1 MSKNKYY
8 AEAYAE
14 YAMEQMRRYGI
25 PASVT
30 LAQGIIESS
39 NGQSQ
44 LACNENN
51 HFGIKATQS
60 WIADG
65 GKYGLYTDDKPN
77 EKFCS
82 YDGVGNSY
90 EHHSQFL
97 KNNQRYASCFKL
109 SPDNYSGWARELE
122 KAGYATAGKY
132 ASNLVGII
140 KKNDLH
146 KYDQQVMA
154 EMKAK
159 GQTFGTEQEYR
170 TTNRNIVNTT
180 YSNSGKS
187 DNYAVNGSGY
197 SFPLKR
203 DEFMLVTSPFGM
215 RTDPMDSSKQQMHKG
230 IDIQT
235 KLDDVL
241 ATENQG
247 KVIAVNQNAHTAGG
261 KSVTLEY
268 QRENG
273 DKCQINYLHL
283 SSIDV
288 KVGDEVEAGQKI
300 GISGNTGTRTTGEH
314 LHFGVKQITA
324 DGTSRDIDPA
334 AYLAEIGQKG
344 NIQLQALSNG
354 TDMLAKYKE
363 AALGKNPEI
372 DTTLSPEEWMKKLL
386 SSEDSGMGMSSGDP
400 IMELVTTLFTSLM
413 ALAVQIDGKS
423 EEEKMQAATDS
434 AIKKQVDLSTLMPS
448 LKECSLSIQRNGKA
462 LLQIQM
468 NDGKNSYNHELS
480 AVEMNRLQSI
490 LGDSDLSDADKQ
502 QRIAGMVNNALLT
515 QQASCN
521 YEQSASQQE
530 NQNLQIR

>member
-1 MSKNKYY
+1 MSKNKDY
-8 AEAYAE
+8 AEEYAE

-44 LACNENN
+44 LARNENN
-51 HFGIKATQS
+51 HFGIKATQA
-60 WIADG
+60 WIAGG
-65 GKYGLYTDDKPN
+65 GKYGLYTDDKLN

-82 YDGVGNSY
+82 YGSVGKSY

-97 KNNQRYASCFKL
+97 KKNQRYAGCFKL
-109 SPDNYSGWARELE
+109 SPDDYQGWSKGLE

-140 KKNDLH
+140 KKNDLQ

-159 GQTFGTEQEYR
+159 GLAFRTVQNHH
-170 TTNRNIVNTT
+170 TTNSDIVYTT
-180 YSNSGKS
+180 SSNCRKS
-187 DNYAVNGSGY
+187 DNYAMSSY

-247 KVIAVNQNAHTAGG
+247 KVVAVNQNAHTASG

-273 DKCQINYLHL
+273 DKCQISYLHL
-283 SSIDV
+283 SSINV
-288 KVGDEVEAGQKI
+288 KIGDEVKAGQKI

-314 LHFGVKQITA
+314 LHFGVKQIAA

-354 TDMLAKYKE
+354 TDLLDKYKE
-363 AALGKNPEI
+363 ATPSKNPQI
-372 DTTLSPEEWMKKLL
+372 DMTLSPEEWMKKLL
-386 SSEDSGMGMSSGDP
+386 SSEDSGVGMSSGDP

-434 AIKKQVDLSTLMPS
+434 AIKKQVDLSALMPS
-448 LKECSLSIQRNGKA
+448 LKECSLSIQENGKA
-462 LLQIQM
+462 LLQM
-468 NDGKNSYNHELS
+468 NDGKDSYNHELS
-480 AVEMNRLQSI
+480 TVEMNRLQSI
-490 LGDSDLSDADKQ
+490 LGDSGLSDADKQ
-502 QRIAGMVNNALLT
+502 QRIAGMMNNALLT
-515 QQASCN
+515 QQASRN
-521 YEQSASQQE
+521 YEQNASQQE
-530 NQNLQIR
+530 IQNLQIR

>member
-1 MSKNKYY
+1 MSKNKDY
-8 AEAYAE
+8 AQEHAE

-44 LACNENN
+44 LARNENN
-51 HFGIKATQS
+51 HFGIKATQA
-60 WIADG
+60 WIANG

-82 YDGVGNSY
+82 YGSVGDSY
-90 EHHSQFL
+90 EHHSLFL
-97 KNNQRYASCFKL
+97 KNNQRYAGCFKL
-109 SPDNYSGWARELE
+109 SPDDYRGWAKGLE

-140 KKNDLH
+140 EKNDLQ
-146 KYDQQVMA
+146 KYDQQVMP

-159 GQTFGTEQEYR
+159 GQMFGTEHR
-170 TTNRNIVNTT
+170 TINSNEVNTT

-187 DNYAVNGSGY
+187 NDYAITDGSY

-203 DEFMLVTSPFGM
+203 DEFMLVTSQFGL
-215 RTDPMDSSKQQMHKG
+215 RKDPMDSSKQQMHKG

-241 ATENQG
+241 ATENHG
-247 KVIAVNQNAHTAGG
+247 KVVAVNQNAHTASG

-288 KVGDEVEAGQKI
+288 KVGDDVKAGQKI

-354 TDMLAKYKE
+354 TDLLAKYKE
-363 AALGKNPEI
+363 AAPSKNPEI

-386 SSEDSGMGMSSGDP
+386 SSEDSGVGMSSGDP

-413 ALAVQIDGKS
+413 ALAVQIDGKL

-448 LKECSLSIQRNGKA
+448 LKECTLSIQENGKA
-462 LLQIQM
+462 PLQM
-468 NDGKNSYNHELS
+468 NDGKNSYSHELS
-480 AVEMNRLQSI
+480 SVEMNRLQNT
-490 LGDSDLSDADKQ
+490 LGDSELSDTDKQ

-515 QQASCN
+515 QQASRN
-521 YEQSASQQE
+521 YEQNASQQE

>member
-1 MSKNKYY
+1 MSKNKDY
-8 AEAYAE
+8 AEKYTTF
-14 YAMEQMRRYGI
+14 AMGQMRRYGI
-25 PASVT
+25 PASIT

-44 LACNENN
+44 LARNENN
-51 HFGIKATQS
+51 HFGIKATQA
-60 WIADG
+60 WIAGG

-82 YDGVGNSY
+82 YGSVDNSY

-97 KNNQRYASCFKL
+97 KNNQRYAGCFKL
-109 SPDNYSGWARELE
+109 SPDDYRGWAQGLE

-132 ASNLVGII
+132 ASNLISII
-140 KKNDLH
+140 EKNDLQ
-146 KYDQQVMA
+146 KYDQQVIA

-159 GQTFGTEQEYR
+159 GQTFGTEENQR
-170 TTNRNIVNTT
+170 TTNSNIVDTT
-180 YSNSGKS
+180 SSNNRKS
-187 DNYAVNGSGY
+187 DNYVMNGSSY

-203 DEFMLVTSPFGM
+203 DEFMLVTSPFGL

-235 KLDDVL
+235 NLDDVL
-241 ATENQG
+241 ATENHG
-247 KVIAVNQNAHTAGG
+247 KVVAVNQNAHTAGG

-283 SSIDV
+283 SSVDV
-288 KVGDEVEAGQKI
+288 KIGDEVKAGQKI

-314 LHFGVKQITA
+314 LHFGVKQIAA

-354 TDMLAKYKE
+354 TDLLGKYKE
-363 AALGKNPEI
+363 VALGKSSQI
-372 DTTLSPEEWMKKLL
+372 DTALSPEDWMKKLL
-386 SSEDSGMGMSSGDP
+386 SSEDSGVGMSSVDP

-434 AIKKQVDLSTLMPS
+434 AIKKQVDLSALMPS
-448 LKECSLSIQRNGKA
+448 LKECSLSIQENGKA
-462 LLQIQM
+462 LLQM

-480 AVEMNRLQSI
+480 TVEMNRLQRI
-490 LGDSDLSDADKQ
+490 LGDSGLSDANKQ
-502 QRIAGMVNNALLT
+502 QRIAGVVNNALLT
-515 QQASCN
+515 QQASRN
-521 YEQSASQQE
+521 YEQNASQQE
-530 NQNLQIR
+530 NQNLQMR

>member
-1 MSKNKYY
+1 MSRQDYINLYSTF
-8 AEAYAE
+8 
-14 YAMEQMRRYGI
+14 AMEQMRRYGI

-44 LACNENN
+44 LARNENN
-51 HFGIKATQS
+51 HFGIKATQA
-60 WIADG
+60 WIAGG
-65 GKYGLYTDDKPN
+65 GKYGLYTDDKLN

-82 YDGVGNSY
+82 YGSVGKSY

-97 KNNQRYASCFKL
+97 KKNQRYAGCFKL
-109 SPDNYSGWARELE
+109 SPDDYQGWSKGLE

-140 KKNDLH
+140 EKNDLQ

-159 GQTFGTEQEYR
+159 GQMFGTEHR
-170 TTNRNIVNTT
+170 TINSNEVNTT

-187 DNYAVNGSGY
+187 NDYAITDGSY

-203 DEFMLVTSPFGM
+203 DEFMLVTSQFGL
-215 RTDPMDSSKQQMHKG
+215 RKDPMDSSKQQMHKG

-241 ATENQG
+241 ATENHG
-247 KVIAVNQNAHTAGG
+247 KVVAVNQNAHTASG

-288 KVGDEVEAGQKI
+288 KVGDDVKAGQKI

-354 TDMLAKYKE
+354 TDLLAKYKE
-363 AALGKNPEI
+363 AAPGKNPEI

-386 SSEDSGMGMSSGDP
+386 SSEDSGVGMSSGDP

-448 LKECSLSIQRNGKA
+448 LKECSLSIQENGKA
-462 LLQIQM
+462 LLQM
-468 NDGKNSYNHELS
+468 NDGKDSYNHELS
-480 AVEMNRLQSI
+480 TVEMNRLQSI
-490 LGDSDLSDADKQ
+490 LGDSGLSDADKQ
-502 QRIAGMVNNALLT
+502 QRIAGMMNNALLT
-515 QQASCN
+515 QQASRN
-521 YEQSASQQE
+521 YEQNASQQE
-530 NQNLQIR
+530 IQNLQIR

>member
-1 MSKNKYY
+1 MSKNKDY
-8 AEAYAE
+8 AEEYAE

-44 LACNENN
+44 LARNENN
-51 HFGIKATQS
+51 HFGIKATQA
-60 WIADG
+60 WITGG

-82 YDGVGNSY
+82 YGSVGNSY

-97 KNNQRYASCFKL
+97 KANQRYAGCFKL
-109 SPDNYSGWARELE
+109 SPDDYHGWAKGLE

-140 KKNDLH
+140 EKNDLH
-146 KYDQQVMA
+146 KYDQQVMV

-159 GQTFGTEQEYR
+159 GQTFGTEQKTR
-170 TTNRNIVNTT
+170 TINSNIVDAIG
-180 YSNSGKS
+180 SNSRKS
-187 DNYAVNGSGY
+187 GSSVVVDGNY
-197 SFPLKR
+197 SFPVKR
-203 DEFMLVTSPFGM
+203 DEFLLVTSPFGM
-215 RTDPMDSSKQQMHKG
+215 RKDPMDSSKQQMHKG

-235 KLDDVL
+235 RLDNVL
-241 ATENQG
+241 ATENHG
-247 KVIAVNQNAHTAGG
+247 KVVAVNQNTHTAGG

-288 KVGDEVEAGQKI
+288 KIGDEVEAGQKI
-300 GISGNTGTRTTGEH
+300 GVSGNTGTRTTGEH

-344 NIQLQALSNG
+344 YIQLQALSNG
-354 TDMLAKYKE
+354 TDLLTKYKE
-363 AALGKNPEI
+363 ATPGKNPQI
-372 DTTLSPEEWMKKLL
+372 DATLSPEDWMKKLL
-386 SSEDSGMGMSSGDP
+386 SSEDSGVGMSSGDP

-413 ALAVQIDGKS
+413 ALAAQIDGKS

-434 AIKKQVDLSTLMPS
+434 TMKKQVDLSALMPS
-448 LKECSLSIQRNGKA
+448 LKECSLSIQENGKA
-462 LLQIQM
+462 LLQM
-468 NDGKNSYNHELS
+468 NDGKNDYTHELS
-480 AVEMNRLQSI
+480 AAEMNRLQGI
-490 LGDSDLSDADKQ
+490 LGDSGLSEADKQ
-502 QRIAGMVNNALLT
+502 QRISGMVNNVLLT
-515 QQASCN
+515 QQASRN
-521 YEQSASQQE
+521 YEQNASQQE

>member
-1 MSKNKYY
+1 
-8 AEAYAE
+8 
-14 YAMEQMRRYGI
+14 MESRIHGDMYVRFGGRYGETYRRK
-25 PASVT
+25 AERRSVPS
-30 LAQGIIESS
+30 LQ
-39 NGQSQ
+39 
-44 LACNENN
+44 
-51 HFGIKATQS
+51 
-60 WIADG
+60 
-65 GKYGLYTDDKPN
+65 
-77 EKFCS
+77 FCS
-82 YDGVGNSY
+82 YGSVGDSY
-90 EHHSQFL
+90 EHHSLFL
-97 KNNQRYASCFKL
+97 KNNQRYAGCFKL
-109 SPDNYSGWARELE
+109 SPDDYHGWAKGLE

-140 KKNDLH
+140 EKNDLQ

-159 GQTFGTEQEYR
+159 GQMFGTEHR
-170 TTNRNIVNTT
+170 TINSNEVNTT

-187 DNYAVNGSGY
+187 NDYAITDGSY

-203 DEFMLVTSPFGM
+203 DEFMLVTSQFGL
-215 RTDPMDSSKQQMHKG
+215 RKDPMDSSKQQMHKG

-241 ATENQG
+241 ATENHG
-247 KVIAVNQNAHTAGG
+247 KVVVVNQNAHTASG

-288 KVGDEVEAGQKI
+288 KVGDDVKAGQKI

-354 TDMLAKYKE
+354 TDLLAKYKE
-363 AALGKNPEI
+363 AAPGKNPQI

-386 SSEDSGMGMSSGDP
+386 SSEDSGVGMSSGDP

-434 AIKKQVDLSTLMPS
+434 AIKKQVDLSALMPS
-448 LKECSLSIQRNGKA
+448 LKECSLSIQENGKA
-462 LLQIQM
+462 LLQM

-480 AVEMNRLQSI
+480 TVEMNRLQST
-490 LGDSDLSDADKQ
+490 LGDSGLSDADKQ
-502 QRIAGMVNNALLT
+502 QRIAGMVNNVLLT
-515 QQASCN
+515 QQASRN
-521 YEQSASQQE
+521 YEQNAGQKESQ
-530 NQNLQIR
+530 NMQIR

>member
-1 MSKNKYY
+1 MSKNKDY
-8 AEAYAE
+8 ADKYAE

-44 LACNENN
+44 LARNENN

-60 WIADG
+60 WIAGG

-82 YDGVGNSY
+82 YGSVSNSY

-97 KNNQRYASCFKL
+97 KNNQRYAGCFKL
-109 SPDNYSGWARELE
+109 SPDDYRGWAKGLE

-140 KKNDLH
+140 EKNDLQ

-159 GQTFGTEQEYR
+159 GQTFGAEQNHR
-170 TTNRNIVNTT
+170 TMNSNIVDTIN
-180 YSNSGKS
+180 SNNRKS
-187 DNYAVNGSGY
+187 DNYAMNGSSY

-203 DEFMLVTSPFGM
+203 DEFMLVTSPFGL

-235 KLDDVL
+235 KQDDVL
-241 ATENQG
+241 ATENHG
-247 KVIAVNQNAHTAGG
+247 KVIAVNQNAHTTSG

-288 KVGDEVEAGQKI
+288 KVGDDVKAGQKI
-300 GISGNTGTRTTGEH
+300 GVSGNTGTRTTGEH
-314 LHFGVKQITA
+314 LHFGVKQIAA

-354 TDMLAKYKE
+354 TDLLAKYKE
-363 AALGKNPEI
+363 VVPSKNPEI

-386 SSEDSGMGMSSGDP
+386 SSEDSGVGMSSGDP

-448 LKECSLSIQRNGKA
+448 LKECTLSIQENGKA
-462 LLQIQM
+462 LLQM

-480 AVEMNRLQSI
+480 TVEMNRLQSI
-490 LGDSDLSDADKQ
+490 LGDSGLSDADKQ

-515 QQASCN
+515 QQASRN
-521 YEQSASQQE
+521 YEQNAGQQE
-530 NQNLQIR
+530 SQNLQIR

>member
-1 MSKNKYY
+1 MSKNKDY
-8 AEAYAE
+8 ADKYAE

-44 LACNENN
+44 LARNENN

-60 WIADG
+60 WIAGG

-82 YDGVGNSY
+82 YGSVSNSY

-97 KNNQRYASCFKL
+97 KNNQRYAGCFKL
-109 SPDNYSGWARELE
+109 SPDDYRGWAKGLE

-140 KKNDLH
+140 EKNDLQ

-159 GQTFGTEQEYR
+159 GQTFGAEQNHR
-170 TTNRNIVNTT
+170 TMNSNIVDTIN
-180 YSNSGKS
+180 SNNRKS
-187 DNYAVNGSGY
+187 DDYAMNGSRY

-203 DEFMLVTSPFGM
+203 DEFMLVTSQFGL

-235 KLDDVL
+235 KQDDVL
-241 ATENQG
+241 ATENHG
-247 KVIAVNQNAHTAGG
+247 KVIAVNQNAHTTGG

-273 DKCQINYLHL
+273 AKCQINYLHL

-288 KVGDEVEAGQKI
+288 KVGDDVKAGQKI
-300 GISGNTGTRTTGEH
+300 GVSGNTGTRTTGEH
-314 LHFGVKQITA
+314 LHFGVKQIAA

-354 TDMLAKYKE
+354 TDLLAKYKE
-363 AALGKNPEI
+363 AVPGKNPEI
-372 DTTLSPEEWMKKLL
+372 DTTLSPEEWIKKLL
-386 SSEDSGMGMSSGDP
+386 SSEDSGVGMSSGDP

-434 AIKKQVDLSTLMPS
+434 AIKKQVDMSTLMPS
-448 LKECSLSIQRNGKA
+448 LKECTLSIQESGKA
-462 LLQIQM
+462 LLQM
-468 NDGKNSYNHELS
+468 NDGKNSYSHELS
-480 AVEMNRLQSI
+480 TVEMNRLQSI
-490 LGDSDLSDADKQ
+490 LGDSGLSDADKQ
-502 QRIAGMVNNALLT
+502 QRITGMVNNALLT
-515 QQASCN
+515 QQASRN
-521 YEQSASQQE
+521 YEQNAGQQE

>member
-1 MSKNKYY
+1 MSKNKDY
-8 AEAYAE
+8 AQEYAE

-44 LACNENN
+44 LARNENN
-51 HFGIKATQS
+51 HFGIKATQA
-60 WIADG
+60 WVANG

-82 YDGVGNSY
+82 YGSVGNSY

-109 SPDNYSGWARELE
+109 SPDDYRGWAQELE

-132 ASNLVGII
+132 ASSLVGII
-140 KKNDLH
+140 EKNDLQ

-159 GQTFGTEQEYR
+159 GQTFGMEQNHH
-170 TTNRNIVNTT
+170 TTNSNKVDTT
-180 YSNSGKS
+180 SSNDGKS
-187 DNYAVNGSGY
+187 DNYTVNSSDY

-203 DEFMLVTSPFGM
+203 DEFMLVTSQFGM

-241 ATENQG
+241 ATENHG
-247 KVIAVNQNAHTAGG
+247 KVIAVNQNAHTANG

-273 DKCQINYLHL
+273 DKCQISYLHL

-288 KVGDEVEAGQKI
+288 KIGDEVKAGQKI

-334 AYLAEIGQKG
+334 AYLAEIRQKG

-354 TDMLAKYKE
+354 TDLLTKYKE
-363 AALGKNPEI
+363 ATPGKNSLI

-386 SSEDSGMGMSSGDP
+386 SSEDSGVGMSLGDP
-400 IMELVTTLFTSLM
+400 IIELVTTLFTSLM
-413 ALAVQIDGKS
+413 ALALQIDNKS
-423 EEEKMQAATDS
+423 EEENMQATTDS
-434 AIKKQVDLSTLMPS
+434 AIKKQVNLSALMPS
-448 LKECSLSIQRNGKA
+448 LKECNLSVQENGKT
-462 LLQIQM
+462 LLQM

-480 AVEMNRLQSI
+480 TVEMNRLQSI
-490 LGDSDLSDADKQ
+490 LGDSGLSDADKQ
-502 QRIAGMVNNALLT
+502 QRIAGVVNNALLT
-515 QQASCN
+515 QQASRN
-521 YEQSASQQE
+521 YEQNASQQE
-530 NQNLQIR
+530 TQNLQIR

>member
-1 MSKNKYY
+1 MSKNKDY
-8 AEAYAE
+8 AETYAE

-25 PASVT
+25 PVSVT

-44 LACNENN
+44 LARNENN
-51 HFGIKATQS
+51 HFGIKATPA
-60 WIADG
+60 WIAGG

-82 YDGVGNSY
+82 YGSVGNSY

-97 KNNQRYASCFKL
+97 KNNQRYAGCFKL
-109 SPDNYSGWARELE
+109 SPDDYRGWANGLE

-140 KKNDLH
+140 EKNDLQ

-159 GQTFGTEQEYR
+159 GQMFGTEQNHR
-170 TTNRNIVNTT
+170 TMNSNIADTT
-180 YSNSGKS
+180 SSNGRKS
-187 DNYAVNGSGY
+187 DNYAMNGSSY

-203 DEFMLVTSPFGM
+203 DEFMLVTSQFGM

-247 KVIAVNQNAHTAGG
+247 KVAAVNQNAHTAGG

-283 SSIDV
+283 SSVDV
-288 KVGDEVEAGQKI
+288 KIGDEVKAGQKI

-324 DGTSRDIDPA
+324 DGTSRDIDPV

-354 TDMLAKYKE
+354 TDLLAKYKE
-363 AALGKNPEI
+363 ATPGKNPQI

-386 SSEDSGMGMSSGDP
+386 SSEDSGVGMSSGDP

-413 ALAVQIDGKS
+413 TLAVQIDGKS

-448 LKECSLSIQRNGKA
+448 LKECSLSIQENGKA
-462 LLQIQM
+462 LLQM

-480 AVEMNRLQSI
+480 TVEMNRLQST
-490 LGDSDLSDADKQ
+490 LGESGLSDADKQ
-502 QRIAGMVNNALLT
+502 QRIAGIVNNALLT
-515 QQASCN
+515 QQASRN
-521 YEQSASQQE
+521 YEQNASQRE

>member
-1 MSKNKYY
+1 MSKNKDY
-8 AEAYAE
+8 AETYAE

-44 LACNENN
+44 LARNENN
-51 HFGIKATQS
+51 HFGIKATPA
-60 WIADG
+60 WIAGG

-82 YDGVGNSY
+82 YGSVSNSY

-97 KNNQRYASCFKL
+97 KNNQRYAGCFKL
-109 SPDNYSGWARELE
+109 SPDDYRGWSKGLE

-132 ASNLVGII
+132 ASSLVGII
-140 KKNDLH
+140 EKNGLQ

-159 GQTFGTEQEYR
+159 GLAFGTEQNSR
-170 TTNRNIVNTT
+170 TINSDIVDTISSNNR
-180 YSNSGKS
+180 KS
-187 DNYAVNGSGY
+187 DSYAMDNNSY

-203 DEFMLVTSPFGM
+203 DEFMLVTSQFGM

-235 KLDDVL
+235 KLDDML
-241 ATENQG
+241 ATENHG
-247 KVIAVNQNAHTAGG
+247 KVVAVNQNAHTAGG

-288 KVGDEVEAGQKI
+288 KIGDEVKAGQKI

-354 TDMLAKYKE
+354 TDLLAKYKE
-363 AALGKNPEI
+363 AAPGKNPQI
-372 DTTLSPEEWMKKLL
+372 DTTLSPEDWMKKLL
-386 SSEDSGMGMSSGDP
+386 SSEDSGVGMSSGDP

-434 AIKKQVDLSTLMPS
+434 AIKKQVDLSTLMLS
-448 LKECSLSIQRNGKA
+448 LKECSLSIQENGKA
-462 LLQIQM
+462 LLQM

-480 AVEMNRLQSI
+480 AVEMNRLQST
-490 LGDSDLSDADKQ
+490 LGDSGLSDADKQ
-502 QRIAGMVNNALLT
+502 QRIAGIVNNALLT
-515 QQASCN
+515 QQASRN
-521 YEQSASQQE
+521 YEQNASQQE

>member
-1 MSKNKYY
+1 MGKKNKDY
-8 AEAYAE
+8 AEGYAE

-44 LACNENN
+44 LARNENN

-60 WIADG
+60 WIASG

-82 YDGVGNSY
+82 YGSVGDSY
-90 EHHSQFL
+90 EHHSRFL
-97 KNNQRYASCFKL
+97 KNNQRYAGCFKL
-109 SPDNYSGWARELE
+109 SPDDYRGWAKGLE
-122 KAGYATAGKY
+122 NAGYATAGKY
-132 ASNLVGII
+132 ASSLVGVIE
-140 KKNDLH
+140 KNDLH
-146 KYDQQVMA
+146 KYDEQVMA

-159 GQTFGTEQEYR
+159 GQMLGTEHNHR
-170 TTNRNIVNTT
+170 TINSNIVDTIG
-180 YSNSGKS
+180 SNSGKS
-187 DNYAVNGSGY
+187 DSYVATDGNY

-203 DEFMLVTSPFGM
+203 DKFLLVTSPFGM
-215 RTDPMDSSKQQMHKG
+215 RKDPMDSSKQQIHKG

-241 ATENQG
+241 ATENHG
-247 KVIAVNQNAHTAGG
+247 KVVAVNQNTHTAGG
-261 KSVTLEY
+261 QSVTLEY

-288 KVGDEVEAGQKI
+288 KVGDEVEAGRKI

-314 LHFGVKQITA
+314 LHLGVKLIAA

-354 TDMLAKYKE
+354 TDLLAKYKE
-363 AALGKNPEI
+363 ATPGKNPLI
-372 DTTLSPEEWMKKLL
+372 DTALSPEDWMKKLL
-386 SSEDSGMGMSSGDP
+386 SSENSGAGMSSGDP
-400 IMELVTTLFTSLM
+400 IMELITTLFTSLM
-413 ALAVQIDGKS
+413 ALTVQIDGKS
-423 EEEKMQAATDS
+423 EEEKMQAATDA
-434 AIKKQVDLSTLMPS
+434 AIRKLVDLSALMPS
-448 LKECSLSIQRNGKA
+448 LKECSLSIQENGKA
-462 LLQIQM
+462 LLQM

-480 AVEMNRLQSI
+480 SVEMNRLQST
-490 LGDSDLSDADKQ
+490 LGNSGLPDADKQ
-502 QRIAGMVNNALLT
+502 LRIAGMVNNALLT
-515 QQASCN
+515 QQASRN
-521 YEQSASQQE
+521 YEQNASQQE
-530 NQNLQIR
+530 NLNLRIR

>member
-1 MSKNKYY
+1 MSKNKDY
-8 AEAYAE
+8 ADKYAE

-44 LACNENN
+44 LARNENN

-60 WIADG
+60 WIASG

-82 YDGVGNSY
+82 YGSISNSY

-97 KNNQRYASCFKL
+97 RNNQRYTGCFKL
-109 SPDNYSGWARELE
+109 SPDDYRGWAQGLE

-140 KKNDLH
+140 EKNDLQ

-159 GQTFGTEQEYR
+159 GQTFGTEQNHR
-170 TTNRNIVNTT
+170 TMNSNIVDTT
-180 YSNSGKS
+180 YSNNRKS
-187 DNYAVNGSGY
+187 DSYIVDGSGY
-197 SFPLKR
+197 SFPLKQ

-215 RTDPMDSSKQQMHKG
+215 RIDPMDSSKQQMHKG

-241 ATENQG
+241 ATENHG

-283 SSIDV
+283 SSINV
-288 KVGDEVEAGQKI
+288 KIGDEVDAGQKI
-300 GISGNTGTRTTGEH
+300 GISGNTGPRTTGEH

-324 DGTSRDIDPA
+324 DGIPRDIDPT

-354 TDMLAKYKE
+354 TDLLAKYKE
-363 AALGKNPEI
+363 TVPGKNPQI

-386 SSEDSGMGMSSGDP
+386 SSEDSGVGMSSGDP
-400 IMELVTTLFTSLM
+400 IMELITTLFTSLM

-423 EEEKMQAATDS
+423 EEEKMQAATES

-448 LKECSLSIQRNGKA
+448 LKECSLSIQENGKA
-462 LLQIQM
+462 LLQM

-480 AVEMNRLQSI
+480 TVEMNRLQST
-490 LGDSDLSDADKQ
+490 LGDSGLSDVDKQ

-515 QQASCN
+515 QQASRN
-521 YEQSASQQE
+521 YEQNAGQKESQ
-530 NQNLQIR
+530 NMQIR

>member
-1 MSKNKYY
+1 MSKNKEY
-8 AEAYAE
+8 AEEYAE

-44 LACNENN
+44 LARNENN

-60 WIADG
+60 WIENG

-82 YDGVGNSY
+82 YSSVANSY
-90 EHHSQFL
+90 EHRSQFL

-109 SPDNYSGWARELE
+109 SPDDYCGWAKGLE

-132 ASNLVGII
+132 ASSLVNII
-140 KKNDLH
+140 EKNDLQ

-159 GQTFGTEQEYR
+159 GQTFGME
-170 TTNRNIVNTT
+170 RNYYTINSDTVNTT
-180 YSNSGKS
+180 YSNSGESK
-187 DNYAVNGSGY
+187 DYDMTNGNY

-203 DEFMLVTSPFGM
+203 DEFMLVTSPFGL
-215 RTDPMDSSKQQMHKG
+215 RKDPMDSSKEQMHKG

-235 KLDDVL
+235 KQDDVL
-241 ATENQG
+241 ATENHG
-247 KVIAVNQNAHTAGG
+247 KVVAVNQNAHTAGG

-288 KVGDEVEAGQKI
+288 KVGDEVDAGQKI
-300 GISGNTGTRTTGEH
+300 GVSGNTGTRTTGEH
-314 LHFGVKQITA
+314 LHFEMKQIAA

-354 TDMLAKYKE
+354 TDLLAKYKE
-363 AALGKNPEI
+363 AIPGKDPQI
-372 DTTLSPEEWMKKLL
+372 DTALSPKDWMKKLL
-386 SSEDSGMGMSSGDP
+386 SSEDSGVGMSSGDP
-400 IMELVTTLFTSLM
+400 VMELVMTLFTSLM
-413 ALAVQIDGKS
+413 ALAVQIDNKS
-423 EEEKMQAATDS
+423 EEEKMQAATES
-434 AIKKQVDLSTLMPS
+434 AIKKQVDLSVLMPS
-448 LKECSLSIQRNGKA
+448 LKECSLNIRDNA
-462 LLQIQM
+462 PPLLQM
-468 NDGKNSYNHELS
+468 SDGKNSYNHELS
-480 AVEMNRLQSI
+480 TVEINRLQGI
-490 LGDSDLSDADKQ
+490 LGDSSLSDVDKQ
-502 QRIAGMVNNALLT
+502 QRIAGMVNNVLLT
-515 QQASCN
+515 QQASRN
-521 YEQSASQQE
+521 YEQNAGQKE